1 MYIYLFDKVFL
12 KIVWI
17 IEYNN
22 ITYLENF
29 KEGTNSS
36 LDESNEKPNEW
47 NFYEQADP
55 LSDIPSET
63 IHLIHAQDIV
73 DDD

>member
-22 ITYLENF
+22 IIYLENF

-36 LDESNEKPNEW
+36 LGKSNEKPNE
-47 NFYEQADP
+47 
-55 LSDIPSET
+55 
-63 IHLIHAQDIV
+63 
-73 DDD
+73 